1 MRIST
6 RLIWLDHL
14 VLEPLS
20 SIHSDCSPW
29 AGQIPQRRFSQS
41 PAQKGLT
48 ANVLRLGRLTHPR
61 LIKTVPVLKL
71 QVSILGTPT
80 VPGKLRR

>member
-1 MRIST
+1 MSIST
-6 RLIWLDHL
+6 RVIWLDHL
-14 VLEPLS
+14 VLEPLP
-20 SIHSDCSPW
+20 SIHSDRSPW
-29 AGQIPQRRFSQS
+29 GGQISQRTFSQS
-41 PAQKGLT
+41 PAQKGLP

-80 VPGKLRR
+80 VPGKLRW